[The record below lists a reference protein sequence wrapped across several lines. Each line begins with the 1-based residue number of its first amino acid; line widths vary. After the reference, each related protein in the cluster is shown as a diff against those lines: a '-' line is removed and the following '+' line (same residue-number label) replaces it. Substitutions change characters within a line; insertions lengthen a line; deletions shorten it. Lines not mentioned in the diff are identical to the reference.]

1 MTSVTTIANKL
12 NKDREYVLG
21 LLDCYNIEPSYD
33 AEGEWVRDDE
43 AEKLLNQEVSEPT
56 RYNKR
61 GMECIDLQS
70 ILCGNNNIQYSYL
83 CNIIKYLYR
92 RNNVGDLKKAY
103 KYLDLWIDRVENGE
117 EIIK

>member
-12 NKDREYVLG
+12 HKDREYILG

-61 GMECIDLQS
+61 NGVECLDITDTLS
-70 ILCGNNNIQYSYL
+70 GDNNVQYFYL
-83 CNIIKYLYR
+83 GCIMKYLYR
-92 RNNVGDLKKAY
+92 RLNVTDLKKART
-103 KYLDLWIDRVENGE
+103 YLDKWIENAEKRGV
-117 EIIK
+117 IK